1 MNMIQMNF
9 RKVILA
15 KLKQQNLEISSNLLD
30 KYYYLW
36 KEETNYEYTKFDGF
50 LDFIEL
56 EEVFDDFCVK
66 LKTYIKNG
74 L

>member
-1 MNMIQMNF
+1 MNY

-15 KLKQQNLEISSNLLD
+15 KLKQQNLEISVNLLD
-30 KYYYLW
+30 RYYYFW
-36 KEETNYEYTKFDGF
+36 KEETNYPYSKFYGF
-50 LDFIEL
+50 LDFVEL
-56 EEVFDDFCVK
+56 DEVFDDFCVK

>member
-1 MNMIQMNF
+1 LNF

-36 KEETNYEYTKFDGF
+36 REEVNYPHSKFDGF
-50 LDFIEL
+50 LDFVEL
-56 EEVFDDFCVK
+56 DEVFDDFCTK